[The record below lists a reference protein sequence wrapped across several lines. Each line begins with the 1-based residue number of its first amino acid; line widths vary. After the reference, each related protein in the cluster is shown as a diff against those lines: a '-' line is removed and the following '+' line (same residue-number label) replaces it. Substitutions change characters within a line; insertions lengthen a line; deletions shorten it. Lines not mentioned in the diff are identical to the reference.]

1 MKGQYSL
8 IYMTIGLIIFV
19 GLTIG
24 GKLYLVESMGS
35 AYVEEKTT
43 TEDLDK
49 VTATHLIKDCLYNG
63 SGYMDSAYLDANDG
77 ENICDLCNICNIAAQ
92 AVVKDLETD
101 KEWKFE
107 YSSFRRFITKVKE
120 LVTVWKKERHE
131 THKIM
136 VNIRSGDEIH
146 VGELNVEI

>member
-1 MKGQYSL
+1 MGEYSL
-8 IYMTIGLIIFV
+8 IYMAIGLIIFV

-24 GKLYLVESMGS
+24 GKIYLVESMGS
-35 AYVEEKTT
+35 AYLEEKTT

-49 VTATHLIKDCLYNG
+49 VTATHLIKDCMYRGND
-63 SGYMDSAYLDANDG
+63 YMDSAFLDANNG
-77 ENICDLCNICNIAAQ
+77 ENICDLCDICTIAAQ
-92 AVVKDLETD
+92 AQVKDLETG

-107 YSSFRRFITKVKE
+107 YSSFKRFITKVKE

-131 THKIM
+131 THKIT